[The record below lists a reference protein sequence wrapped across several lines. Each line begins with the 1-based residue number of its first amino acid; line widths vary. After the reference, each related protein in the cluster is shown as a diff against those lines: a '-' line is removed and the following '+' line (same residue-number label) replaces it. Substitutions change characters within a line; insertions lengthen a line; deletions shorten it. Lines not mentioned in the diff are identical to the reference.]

1 MSAAE
6 ADELQQEEEQ
16 GDDVQIEVERSKDVL
31 LGRDLILSVFSTQ
44 DHLSVKHQ
52 VLRRD
57 GQKMRCFSTDVRIE
71 NENWSARNAQA
82 LFPISERWDSADKQ
96 AT

>member
-1 MSAAE
+1 MSAAD

-31 LGRDLILSVFSTQ
+31 LGRDLILPVFSTQ

-57 GQKMRCFSTDVRIE
+57 GQKMRGFSTD
-71 NENWSARNAQA
+71 
-82 LFPISERWDSADKQ
+82 L
-96 AT
+96 

>member
-57 GQKMRCFSTDVRIE
+57 GQKMRCFSTDV
-71 NENWSARNAQA
+71 
-82 LFPISERWDSADKQ
+82 
-96 AT
+96 

>member
-71 NENWSARNAQA
+71 NWSARKRKHYF
-82 LFPISERWDSADKQ
+82 LFLRDGTVQINRPHK
-96 AT
+96 

>member
-1 MSAAE
+1 MSAAD

-31 LGRDLILSVFSTQ
+31 LGRDLILPVFSTQ

-52 VLRRD
+52 V
-57 GQKMRCFSTDVRIE
+57 
-71 NENWSARNAQA
+71 
-82 LFPISERWDSADKQ
+82 
-96 AT
+96 